1 MSKICTSCGY
11 SDESETKKFCPK
23 CGMPMIN
30 FSEKPIAE
38 KETERSD
45 IIKNYVAYKKDADE
59 RIAELKV
66 EREERDRKNLLSLA
80 KDLDMDVK
88 SLAKLPTKEL
98 KKAVEDEQHKQI
110 QEEMH
115 KWLKPEDAFDNE
127 DEDDDDDIYI
137 EDEEYDIDD
146 DDDEED

>member
-45 IIKNYVAYKKDADE
+45 IVKNYVAYKKDADE
-59 RIAELKV
+59 RIAELNV
-66 EREERDRKNLLSLA
+66 EREERERKNLLSTA

-88 SLAKLPTKEL
+88 SLAKLSTKEL
-98 KKAVEDEQHKQI
+98 KKTVEDEQRKQI
-110 QEEMH
+110 KEEMH
-115 KWLKPEDAFDNE
+115 KWLKPEDMFE
-127 DEDDDDDIYI
+127 DEDDYI

-146 DDDEED
+146 DDEED

>member
-11 SDESETKKFCPK
+11 SDESETKKFCSK

-45 IIKNYVAYKKDADE
+45 IVKNYVSYKKDAEE
-59 RIAELKV
+59 RIAELNV
-66 EREERDRKNLLSLA
+66 EREERDIKNLLSLA

-98 KKAVEDEQHKQI
+98 KKAVKDEQHKQI

-115 KWLKPEDAFDNE
+115 KWLKPEDAFDDE
-127 DEDDDDDIYI
+127 DEDDYI

-146 DDDEED
+146 DEED

>member
-1 MSKICTSCGY
+1 MSKVCTSCGY
-11 SDESETKKFCPK
+11 TDESETKKFCPK

-45 IIKNYVAYKKDADE
+45 IVKNYVAYKKDADE

-66 EREERDRKNLLSLA
+66 EREEKERKQLLASA
-80 KDLDMDVK
+80 KKLEMDVK
-88 SLAKLPTKEL
+88 SLVKLPTDEL

-115 KWLKPEDAFDNE
+115 KWLKPEDAFDDE
-127 DEDDDDDIYI
+127 DEDDYI

-146 DDDEED
+146 DDEED

>member
-59 RIAELKV
+59 RIAELNV

-115 KWLKPEDAFDNE
+115 KWSKPEDAFDNE
-127 DEDDDDDIYI
+127 DEDDDDDVYI

-146 DDDEED
+146 DDEED

>member
-11 SDESETKKFCPK
+11 SDELETKKFCPK

-59 RIAELKV
+59 RIAELNV

-115 KWLKPEDAFDNE
+115 KWLKPEDAFDDE
-127 DEDDDDDIYI
+127 DEDDYI

-146 DDDEED
+146 DDEED

>member
-127 DEDDDDDIYI
+127 DEDDDDDVYI

>member
-11 SDESETKKFCPK
+11 SDELETKKFCPK

-59 RIAELKV
+59 RIAELNV
-66 EREERDRKNLLSLA
+66 EREERERKNLLSLA

-115 KWLKPEDAFDNE
+115 KWLKPEDAF
-127 DEDDDDDIYI
+127 EDDDDVYI

-146 DDDEED
+146 DDED

>member
-45 IIKNYVAYKKDADE
+45 IVKNYVAYKKDADE
-59 RIAELKV
+59 RIAELNV
-66 EREERDRKNLLSLA
+66 EREERERRNLLSTA

-88 SLAKLPTKEL
+88 SLAKLSTKEL
-98 KKAVEDEQHKQI
+98 KKTVEDEQRKQI
-110 QEEMH
+110 KEEMH
-115 KWLKPEDAFDNE
+115 KWLKPEDAFDDE
-127 DEDDDDDIYI
+127 DEDDYI

-146 DDDEED
+146 DDEED

>member
-59 RIAELKV
+59 RIAELNV

-98 KKAVEDEQHKQI
+98 KKAVKDEQHKQI

-115 KWLKPEDAFDNE
+115 KWLKPEDAFD
-127 DEDDDDDIYI
+127 DEDDYI

-146 DDDEED
+146 DDEED

>member
-45 IIKNYVAYKKDADE
+45 IVKNYVSYKKDAEE
-59 RIAELKV
+59 RIAELNV

-88 SLAKLPTKEL
+88 SLAKLPTDEL
-98 KKAVEDEQHKQI
+98 KKAVKDEQHKQI

-115 KWLKPEDAFDNE
+115 KWLKPEDAFDDE
-127 DEDDDDDIYI
+127 DEDDYI

-146 DDDEED
+146 DEED

>member
-115 KWLKPEDAFDNE
+115 KWLKPEDAFDDE
-127 DEDDDDDIYI
+127 DEDDYI

-146 DDDEED
+146 DEED

>member
-1 MSKICTSCGY
+1 MSKVCTSCGY
-11 SDESETKKFCPK
+11 TDESETKKFCPK

-45 IIKNYVAYKKDADE
+45 IVKNDVAYKKDADE

-66 EREERDRKNLLSLA
+66 EREEKERKQLLASA
-80 KDLDMDVK
+80 KKLEMDVK
-88 SLAKLPTKEL
+88 SLVKLPTDEL

-115 KWLKPEDAFDNE
+115 KWLKPEDAFDDE
-127 DEDDDDDIYI
+127 DEDDYI

-146 DDDEED
+146 DDEED

>member
-45 IIKNYVAYKKDADE
+45 IVKNYVSYKKDAEE
-59 RIAELKV
+59 RIAELNV

-98 KKAVEDEQHKQI
+98 KKAVKDEQHKQI

-115 KWLKPEDAFDNE
+115 KWLKPEDAFD
-127 DEDDDDDIYI
+127 D

-146 DDDEED
+146 DEED

>member
-45 IIKNYVAYKKDADE
+45 IVKNYVAYKKDADE

-66 EREERDRKNLLSLA
+66 EREEKERKQLLASA
-80 KDLDMDVK
+80 KKLEMDVK
-88 SLAKLPTKEL
+88 SLVKLPTDEL
-98 KKAVEDEQHKQI
+98 KKAVLEEERKQI
-110 QEEMH
+110 QERMH
-115 KWLKPEDAFDNE
+115 GLLRPEDLFDND
-127 DEDDDDDIYI
+127 DEDDDDVYI

>member
-59 RIAELKV
+59 RIAELNV

-98 KKAVEDEQHKQI
+98 KKAIEDEQHKQI

-115 KWLKPEDAFDNE
+115 KWLKPEDAFDDE
-127 DEDDDDDIYI
+127 DEDDYI

-146 DDDEED
+146 DEEED

>member
-1 MSKICTSCGY
+1 MSKICTSCEY

-45 IIKNYVAYKKDADE
+45 IVKNYVAYKKDADE
-59 RIAELKV
+59 RIAELNV
-66 EREERDRKNLLSLA
+66 EREERERKNLLSTA

-88 SLAKLPTKEL
+88 SLAKLSTKEL
-98 KKAVEDEQHKQI
+98 KKTVEDEQRKQI
-110 QEEMH
+110 QEKMH
-115 KWLKPEDAFDNE
+115 RLLNPEDMFDDE
-127 DEDDDDDIYI
+127 DEDDYI

-146 DDDEED
+146 DDEED

>member
-45 IIKNYVAYKKDADE
+45 IVKNYVAYKKDAEE
-59 RIAELKV
+59 RIAELNV

-98 KKAVEDEQHKQI
+98 KKAVKDEQHKQI

-115 KWLKPEDAFDNE
+115 KWLKPEDAFE
-127 DEDDDDDIYI
+127 DEDDYI

-146 DDDEED
+146 DEED

>member
-66 EREERDRKNLLSLA
+66 ERDEKERKQLLASA
-80 KDLDMDVK
+80 KKLEMDVK
-88 SLAKLPTKEL
+88 SLVKLPTDEL
-98 KKAVEDEQHKQI
+98 KKAVEDEQRKQI
-110 QEEMH
+110 KEEMH
-115 KWLKPEDAFDNE
+115 RWLKPEDAFDDE
-127 DEDDDDDIYI
+127 DEDDYI

-146 DDDEED
+146 DDEED

>member
-45 IIKNYVAYKKDADE
+45 IVKNYVSYKKDAEE
-59 RIAELKV
+59 RIAELNV

-115 KWLKPEDAFDNE
+115 KWLKPEDAFD
-127 DEDDDDDIYI
+127 DEDDYI

-146 DDDEED
+146 DDEED

>member
-45 IIKNYVAYKKDADE
+45 IVKNYVAYKKDADK
-59 RIAELKV
+59 RIAELNI

-98 KKAVEDEQHKQI
+98 KKAVKDEQHKQI

-127 DEDDDDDIYI
+127 DEDDDDDVYI

-146 DDDEED
+146 DDEED

>member
-45 IIKNYVAYKKDADE
+45 IVKNYVAYKKDADE
-59 RIAELKV
+59 RIAELNV
-66 EREERDRKNLLSLA
+66 EREERERRNLLSTA

-88 SLAKLPTKEL
+88 SLAKLSTKEL
-98 KKAVEDEQHKQI
+98 KKTVENEQRKQI
-110 QEEMH
+110 KEEMH
-115 KWLKPEDAFDNE
+115 KWLKPEDMFE
-127 DEDDDDDIYI
+127 DEDDYI

-146 DDDEED
+146 DDEED

>member
-11 SDESETKKFCPK
+11 PDELETKKFCPK

-59 RIAELKV
+59 RIAELNV
-66 EREERDRKNLLSLA
+66 EREERERKNLLSLA

-98 KKAVEDEQHKQI
+98 KKAVKDEQHKQI

-115 KWLKPEDAFDNE
+115 KWLKPEDAFDDE
-127 DEDDDDDIYI
+127 DEDDYI

-146 DDDEED
+146 DDEED